1 MRRNGGLR
9 RRLLV
14 GIGTLTVLFLAV
26 LVVML
31 LAIRE
36 LRASDTAAREQ
47 ADVVVNT
54 SRAQGEL
61 TSVESSLRDYVE
73 RRDARSAR
81 VLDDAVRRL
90 RNSLGRVDR
99 TLADRDGSVAVD
111 IRREIARTRTFIDTT
126 VESLRA
132 DREISLTDGER
143 FSAAEHEAE
152 QIGVQL
158 NRLVESGRAT
168 LLPRRAR
175 TGRLAELAEF
185 VGIAGIAFTLLVVA
199 GTLLYMRRAVLAPMR
214 RVADA
219 ARAISEGELQARV
232 RGDHGG
238 SGEVAELAQTFNRM
252 ASSLEENRGA
262 LQRQNAELESR
273 GTELVDAVRSAREG
287 ASVLRAV
294 LDATP
299 DAIALLDRDGA
310 AIVDNPPMRAVR
322 TAFGARATALDQD
335 GTLVPL
341 DAGASGDR
349 TAEARD
355 EITLLGTRR
364 AFARYATPVRDGH
377 GRLIGRLLVL
387 REVTGER
394 EAERVKEEFFAL
406 VSHELRTPLTAILGY
421 VELVLGEHTRA
432 DAAAVEQHRYL
443 EIVERNAQRLL
454 RLVGDLLFAAQVES
468 GSLLLEPG
476 IVDLP
481 QITREAVE
489 AARPRAED
497 AGILLSAQID
507 ELGPCVG
514 DRDRIAQVLDNLIS
528 NALKFTPSDGHV
540 EVRLSEDGGDALIDV
555 ADTGVGV
562 PYEEQSRLFDRFF
575 RASNATSRAVP
586 GVGLGLMIVRAIVA
600 AHGGTIELTSEFG
613 KGTTFRVRLPLH
625 AAEAR
630 EGAARGDGDATVP
643 VVYREGRP
651 PADPSTPVA
660 PSRGEGYSAGGR
672 YR

>member
-9 RRLLV
+9 RRLLA

-31 LAIRE
+31 FAIRE
-36 LRASDTAAREQ
+36 LRSTDSAASHLSN
-47 ADVVVNT
+47 VVVST
-54 SRAQGEL
+54 SNAHDDL
-61 TSVESSLRDYVE
+61 TALDIGLRNYVD
-73 RRDARSAR
+73 RRDAASAR
-81 VLDDAVRRL
+81 QLDAATATLNDALDRVERVL
-90 RNSLGRVDR
+90 SGRTDM
-99 TLADRDGSVAVD
+99 AAVD
-111 IRREIARTRTFIDTT
+111 IRTQLARTRDFVDTT
-126 VESLRA
+126 IAAVRA
-132 DREISLTDGER
+132 DGDVSPADDERLARAEREAGQIS
-143 FSAAEHEAE
+143 A
-152 QIGVQL
+152 QL
-158 NRLVESGRAT
+158 SRLVENGRAN
-168 LLPRRAR
+168 LLPRRQR

-185 VGIAGIAFTLLVVA
+185 VGVAGIVFTLFVVA
-199 GTLLYMRRAVLAPMR
+199 GTLYYMRRSVLSPMR
-214 RVADA
+214 HVADA
-219 ARAISEGELQARV
+219 ARAISDGDLQARV
-232 RGDHGG
+232 RGDDGG
-238 SGEVAELAQTFNRM
+238 SGEVADLARTFNRM
-252 ASSLEENRGA
+252 AASLEENRGA
-262 LQRQNAELESR
+262 LERQNQELESR
-273 GTELVDAVRSAREG
+273 GSELVDAVRSAREG

-310 AIVDNPPMRAVR
+310 AIVDNPPMREVR
-322 TAFGARATALDQD
+322 AAFGPRATGIDQD

-341 DAGASGDR
+341 DAAAPGGRSG
-349 TAEARD
+349 EARD

-377 GRLIGRLLVL
+377 GRTIGRLLVL

-421 VELVLGEHTRA
+421 VELVLGEHAHVDA
-432 DAAAVEQHRYL
+432 DAAEQHRYL

-476 IVDLP
+476 IVDLA
-481 QITREAVE
+481 QVTREAVE

-507 ELGPCVG
+507 PLGGCVG

-540 EVRLSEDGGDALIDV
+540 EVRLSADGDDARIDV

-562 PYEEQSRLFDRFF
+562 PRDEQGRLFDRFF

-600 AHGGTIELTSEFG
+600 AHGGTISLTSEVG
-613 KGTTFRVRLPLH
+613 QGTTFSVRLPLH
-625 AAEAR
+625 ASEAR
-630 EGAARGDGDATVP
+630 DGRTPARNGAALVP
-643 VVYREGRP
+643 IVYRE
-651 PADPSTPVA
+651 
-660 PSRGEGYSAGGR
+660 EL
-672 YR
+672 